1 MHVNIRVHSFVT
13 LNDTKSAPSPYPF
26 HVINV
31 INLTHCLVTF
41 KLTKK
46 SLLHTFGAKLLIQN
60 CDFVYFVSVFTA
72 WSLMNKYIF
81 HKTSFEQLTRGLHSV
96 LELRKVKSSHKARG
110 SVVEQS

>member
-13 LNDTKSAPSPYPF
+13 LNDTKSAPSPYSF

-46 SLLHTFGAKLLIQN
+46 SLLHTFGAKILIQN
-60 CDFVYFVSVFTA
+60 CDFVYFVSVFHRVE
-72 WSLMNKYIF
+72 SMNKYIISQDF
-81 HKTSFEQLTRGLHSV
+81 FQTQLTRGLH
-96 LELRKVKSSHKARG
+96 
-110 SVVEQS
+110 